1 MEKEKQLTFIDE
13 DGNEILCEILFTFES
28 EEFNKNYVLFY
39 PVSEDDSDDIEVM
52 AASYVSSENGEG
64 ELEPVE
70 TDEEW
75 ELIEDVLAQFEE
87 REEEHDHECGC
98 GHDHHHHDHE
108 CECEDD
114 EDCDCEDEEDC
125 DCEDDEEDHQ
135 CNCGHKH

>member
-39 PVSEDDSDDIEVM
+39 PVTGDDSDDIEVM
-52 AASYVSSENGEG
+52 AASYVPSENGEG
-64 ELEPVE
+64 ELQPVE

-87 REEEHDHECGC
+87 GDEEHDHECGC
-98 GHDHHHHDHE
+98 GHDHHHHHDHDHE

-114 EDCDCEDEEDC
+114 EDC